1 VRLAFSNDGGRTF
14 APAVEVAA
22 GRVAGRVDVVVLE
35 DGRAVVSWLTES
47 SAGAAIRAQPFTS
60 GGPAGP
66 AVDIAASD
74 VTRTSGFPQMLAVD
88 GGLLF
93 AWTAS
98 TATPEVRTAFAP
110 LH

>member
-14 APAVEVAA
+14 TSPVEVAA
-22 GRVAGRVDVVVLE
+22 GRVAGRVDVVLLA
-35 DGRAVVSWLTES
+35 DGRAVVSWLAES
-47 SAGAAIRAQPFTS
+47 SGGAAIRAQPFTS
-60 GGPAGP
+60 TGPAGP
-66 AVDIAASD
+66 AIDVAASD
-74 VTRTSGFPQMLAVD
+74 VARTSGFPQMLAVD

-98 TATPEVRTAFAP
+98 TATPGVRTAFAP